1 VAVTVPGTGTDIDNH
16 CRSHQSGCKALSQAA
31 AAAEVAAAA
40 RAETAGQVTSPGTVL
55 HWAHGQSLMAL
66 DSASQG
72 SGPQGVL
79 SLTRT

>member
-31 AAAEVAAAA
+31 AAAAAAA

-55 HWAHGQSLMAL
+55 HWAHGQSLTAL
-66 DSASQG
+66 DIASQC

-79 SLTRT
+79 SLT